1 MISRR
6 NTRIKVLQTLYAH
19 SRNPGM
25 NSKEAETMY
34 QRMLSD
40 SYKLFLLNLL
50 VINEVNAYNRLDTS
64 QRATKYLPTEVDKIV
79 DNRLFENPVAQALA
93 NNNKFR
99 RQTIEMA
106 LGGKLNSDITRKLYR
121 AFAETEDFVT
131 YMKLEEP
138 SIEDHRNAQL
148 ALYRVIRNSEIAQ
161 EFFEDNYSNA
171 EEDESLVQ
179 GAIKRTIKSLPDNDR
194 FCEDQNLD
202 PEITQEFGLNLLITA
217 LREDKELS
225 DMIAPCLRGWEAD
238 RVAVMDM
245 LLIKMA
251 LVEFMNFETIPV
263 KASLN
268 EYVDLTKTF
277 STPKSKE
284 FVNGILDRL
293 MRDLQSAGKIQKQGR
308 GLVWF
313 LISEFGFMIY
323 W

>member
-34 QRMLSD
+34 QRMLND

-121 AFAETEDFVT
+121 VFAETEDFVT

-138 SIEDHRNAQL
+138 SLEDHRNAQL

-308 GLVWF
+308 GLV
-313 LISEFGFMIY
+313 
-323 W
+323 

>member
-34 QRMLSD
+34 QRMLND

-308 GLVWF
+308 GLV
-313 LISEFGFMIY
+313 
-323 W
+323 